1 MNDGIAT
8 GDSMASGALRPAP
21 GSGLPTIL
29 VYETTAIGRDELQTD
44 RKRIDSP
51 HFTVTFSAGQHIIAD
66 NSSQYGTWLNEER
79 LTAARP
85 LKHGDVIKLARDVRR
100 EERAGE
106 ELGRRRPRRRRR
118 AEEVVRERE

>member
-1 MNDGIAT
+1 
-8 GDSMASGALRPAP
+8 MASGALKPAP

-51 HFTVTFSAGQHIIAD
+51 HFTVKHAAGRHTIED

-79 LTAARP
+79 LTAACFTV
-85 LKHGDVIKLARDVRR
+85 K
-100 EERAGE
+100 
-106 ELGRRRPRRRRR
+106 
-118 AEEVVRERE
+118 

>member
-1 MNDGIAT
+1 
-8 GDSMASGALRPAP
+8 MASGALKPAP

-29 VYETTAIGRDELQTD
+29 VYETTAIGREELQTD

-51 HFTVTFSAGQHIIAD
+51 HFTVTFAGQHTIED

-100 EERAGE
+100 EAVYPY
-106 ELGRRRPRRRRR
+106 PRSRSP
-118 AEEVVRERE
+118 

>member
-1 MNDGIAT
+1 
-8 GDSMASGALRPAP
+8 MASGALKPAP

-51 HFTVTFSAGQHIIAD
+51 HFTVTHAGGQHIIAD

-100 EERAGE
+100 E
-106 ELGRRRPRRRRR
+106 
-118 AEEVVRERE
+118 AEAEGQDREASL